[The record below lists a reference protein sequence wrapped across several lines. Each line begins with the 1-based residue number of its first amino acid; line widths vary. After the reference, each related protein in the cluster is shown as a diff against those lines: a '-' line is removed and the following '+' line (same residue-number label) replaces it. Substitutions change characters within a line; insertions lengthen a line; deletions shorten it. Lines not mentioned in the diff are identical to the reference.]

1 MGTICVNDLRV
12 QLFYH
17 VYMCTICNKY
27 MCIYMYTF
35 ICMYINLTKIYHY
48 MLKHHLQLS
57 FMMNDENVNITFG
70 TSGSN
75 NADGSHHQDMLANV
89 SVF

>member
-1 MGTICVNDLRV
+1 
-12 QLFYH
+12 
-17 VYMCTICNKY
+17 
-27 MCIYMYTF
+27 MYTF
-35 ICMYINLTKIYHY
+35 ICMYINLTKMHHY

-57 FMMNDENVNITFG
+57 RMMNDENFNIMFG

-89 SVF
+89 SVFK